1 MPLLK
6 AKKAAKKAVAAKT
19 WTPKVTAL
27 ATRTIIGPIA
37 TEKVAKLSEGNVVAF
52 KVAKDANRIAVRQAV
67 RDLYGIMPLSVNVV
81 RVHGKIVRFGGRESR
96 QSDWKKAYVIL
107 PKGQTIDIFAA

>member
-6 AKKAAKKAVAAKT
+6 AKKAAKKVAAAKT
-19 WTPKVTAL
+19 SAPKVTEL
-27 ATRTIIGPIA
+27 AVRTIIAPMA
-37 TEKVAKLSEGNVVAF
+37 TEKVAKLSEGSVVAF

-67 RDLYGIMPLSVNVV
+67 RDLYGIMPVSVNIV

-96 QSDWKKAYVIL
+96 QSDWKKAYVTL
-107 PKGQTIDIFAA
+107 PKGQMIDIFAA